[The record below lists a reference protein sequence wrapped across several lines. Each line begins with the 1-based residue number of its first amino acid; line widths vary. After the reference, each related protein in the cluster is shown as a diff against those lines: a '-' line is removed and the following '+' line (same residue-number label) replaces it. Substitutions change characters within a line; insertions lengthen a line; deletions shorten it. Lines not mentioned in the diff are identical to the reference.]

1 MNILSQIRD
10 RFRPALANLTEGVDP
25 LLEMIRPSQDAS
37 FGDYQAN
44 CAMPL
49 GKQLGLPPRE
59 VAQRL
64 IDGLNVDD
72 FCDPPEIAG
81 PGFINLR
88 LKSDWLIAQLVAAL
102 SDTRLGVDTTDSPD
116 VVVID
121 YSSPNVA
128 KPMHVGHIRSTVI
141 GDCLARVLRHL
152 GHQVIGD
159 NHLGDWGTQF
169 GMIIYG
175 YKHFV
180 EDAAY
185 QENPV
190 MELSRLY
197 QRVNRLIE
205 FHAGKR
211 NLPLQD
217 QKVTQLEEQVDTQ
230 LSVCRDA
237 DEKQKK
243 KQEKV
248 LRKLQS
254 QLAQTR
260 KERDGLAEKL
270 SQVTTD
276 PELLRVAEEH
286 QEIGEAVLQETV
298 RLHAGD
304 ETNLALWNEFLPKCR
319 EEIQRVYERLD
330 IHFDVE
336 YGESFYHEQL
346 AQVVDQF
353 LESGLA
359 RESEGAICVF
369 LEDWDAPM
377 IIRKKDGAYL
387 YATTDLATIRYR
399 MDTWQPDLM
408 LYVVDH
414 RQSEHF
420 SKLFT
425 AAGSWVESEVEF
437 RHIGFGT
444 VLGRDGRPYR
454 TRSGDTVGLEN
465 LLDEA
470 VAKAHAVVVDNDQ
483 RKPEPEMSEEERMQV
498 ARVVGHGAI
507 KYADLSHN
515 RTSDYEFDTDK
526 MLALEGNTATYLQY
540 SYARVQSIFRRAE
553 VDARRQSQQVT
564 TFDLG
569 HAAERALAL
578 QLLRFSE
585 ALEEVLVDFRPNQ
598 LTDYLFKLAQMY
610 SVFFEHCPVLKA
622 ETDGLR
628 HSRLALSDLTSRT
641 MQQGLALLGIEVVE
655 RM

>member
-1 MNILSQIRD
+1 
-10 RFRPALANLTEGVDP
+10 
-25 LLEMIRPSQDAS
+25 
-37 FGDYQAN
+37 
-44 CAMPL
+44 
-49 GKQLGLPPRE
+49 
-59 VAQRL
+59 
-64 IDGLNVDD
+64 
-72 FCDPPEIAG
+72 
-81 PGFINLR
+81 
-88 LKSDWLIAQLVAAL
+88 
-102 SDTRLGVDTTDSPD
+102 
-116 VVVID
+116 
-121 YSSPNVA
+121 
-128 KPMHVGHIRSTVI
+128 MH
-141 GDCLARVLRHL
+141 
-152 GHQVIGD
+152 
-159 NHLGDWGTQF
+159 F
-169 GMIIYG
+169 
-175 YKHFV
+175 
-180 EDAAY
+180 
-185 QENPV
+185 
-190 MELSRLY
+190 
-197 QRVNRLIE
+197 
-205 FHAGKR
+205 
-211 NLPLQD
+211 
-217 QKVTQLEEQVDTQ
+217 Q
-230 LSVCRDA
+230 LSNFLVLQRQVAFSRMEFNETIDA
-237 DEKQKK
+237 LVEP
-243 KQEKV
+243 
-248 LRKLQS
+248 
-254 QLAQTR
+254 AQFHHWIFPIGCVVH
-260 KERDGLAEKL
+260 KM
-270 SQVTTD
+270 
-276 PELLRVAEEH
+276 LRVAEEH

-399 MDTWQPDLM
+399 MATWQPDLM

-564 TFDLG
+564 PIALG

-610 SVFFEHCPVLKA
+610 SAFFEHCPVLKA

>member
-1 MNILSQIRD
+1 MNTLSLLRD
-10 RFRPALANLTEGVDP
+10 RFGPVLSSLADEVSP
-25 LLEMIRPSQDAS
+25 LLEMIRPSQDVK
-37 FGDYQAN
+37 FGDYQVN

-59 VAQRL
+59 VAERL
-64 IDGLNVDD
+64 IAAVDLAD
-72 FCDPPEIAG
+72 VCEKPQIAG

-88 LKSDWLIAQLVAAL
+88 LKDDWLSSRLAPGL
-102 SDTRLGVDTTDSPD
+102 SDARLGIETSPTRK

-141 GDCLARVLRHL
+141 GDCLARVLRFL

-180 EDAAY
+180 DADAY
-185 QENPV
+185 QQNPV

-197 QRVNRLIE
+197 QRVNRLCE
-205 FHAGKR
+205 FHAGNARFPEQNRKLDR
-211 NLPLQD
+211 LQ
-217 QKVTQLEEQVDTQ
+217 QQVDDQ
-230 LSVCRDA
+230 SQICLEADA
-237 DEKQKK
+237 KQKK
-243 KQEKV
+243 KVEKS

-254 QLAQTR
+254 QLTQVKKDRDALRSQLAQVST
-260 KERDGLAEKL
+260 DPKL
-270 SQVTTD
+270 SK
-276 PELLRVAEEH
+276 LAEEH
-286 QEIGEAVLQETV
+286 PKIGEAVLEETV

-304 ETNLALWNEFLPKCR
+304 EHSLALWNEFLPKCR
-319 EEIQRVYERLD
+319 QEIQRIYERLD

-336 YGESFYHEQL
+336 YGESFYHQQL
-346 AQVVDQF
+346 ANVVKQF
-353 LESGLA
+353 LTSGLA

-377 IIRKKDGAYL
+377 IIRKKDGAFL

-399 MDTWQPDLM
+399 METWNPDAM

-420 SKLFT
+420 GKLFT
-425 AAGSWVESEVEF
+425 AARKWIHEDVQFCHV
-437 RHIGFGT
+437 GFGT

-470 VAKAHAVVVDNDQ
+470 VAKAHTVVADNDQ
-483 RKPEPEMSEEERMQV
+483 RKPEPEMDEEERMQV

-540 SYARVQSIFRRAE
+540 SYARVQSIFRRAGM
-553 VDARRQSQQVT
+553 DARREAQTPRV
-564 TFDLG
+564 FELA
-569 HAAERALAL
+569 HPAERALAL
-578 QLLRFSE
+578 QLLRFGE
-585 ALEEVLVDFRPNQ
+585 TLEEVLVDYRPNQ
-598 LTDYLFKLAQMY
+598 LTDYLFKLAQLF

-622 ETDGLR
+622 ERDALR
-628 HSRLALSDLTSRT
+628 ESRLALSDLTSRT
-641 MQQGLALLGIEVVE
+641 MKQGLSLLGIGVVE

>member
-10 RFRPALANLTEGVDP
+10 RFRPALSHLTDAVDP

-64 IDGLNVDD
+64 IDELDVED

-88 LKSDWLIAQLVAAL
+88 LKSDWLVTQLVSAL
-102 SDTRLGVDTTDSPD
+102 NDARLGVAATNAPT

-180 EDAAY
+180 DMPAY
-185 QENPV
+185 RENPV

-205 FHAGKR
+205 FHAGK
-211 NLPLQD
+211 LKVPLQE
-217 QKVTQLEEQVDTQ
+217 QKVTQLEGQVDEQ
-230 LSVCRDA
+230 MSVCRDA

-243 KQEKV
+243 KQDKA

-254 QLAQTR
+254 QLAQMR
-260 KERDGLAEKL
+260 KDRDGLAAKL
-270 SQVTTD
+270 SQVTSD

-346 AQVVDQF
+346 ARVVDQF

-369 LEDWDAPM
+369 LEDWEAPM
-377 IIRKKDGAYL
+377 IIRKKDGAFL

-399 MDTWQPDLM
+399 METWHPDLM

-425 AAGSWVESEVEF
+425 AARSWVQTEVEF

-470 VAKAHAVVVDNDQ
+470 VGKAYAVVVENDQ

-553 VDARRQSQQVT
+553 TEARQQSQQVT

-569 HAAERALAL
+569 HAAERVLAL

-585 ALEEVLVDFRPNQ
+585 ALEEVLIDFRPNQ

>member
-1 MNILSQIRD
+1 MNILSQIRA

-88 LKSDWLIAQLVAAL
+88 LKNDWLIAQLVAAL

-217 QKVTQLEEQVDTQ
+217 QKIAQLEVQVDSQ

-243 KQEKV
+243 KQENNTV
-248 LRKLQS
+248 LYYCDTHSLTPY
-254 QLAQTR
+254 LVVDT
-260 KERDGLAEKL
+260 
-270 SQVTTD
+270 
-276 PELLRVAEEH
+276 
-286 QEIGEAVLQETV
+286 
-298 RLHAGD
+298 
-304 ETNLALWNEFLPKCR
+304 
-319 EEIQRVYERLD
+319 ERL
-330 IHFDVE
+330 
-336 YGESFYHEQL
+336 
-346 AQVVDQF
+346 
-353 LESGLA
+353 
-359 RESEGAICVF
+359 
-369 LEDWDAPM
+369 
-377 IIRKKDGAYL
+377 
-387 YATTDLATIRYR
+387 
-399 MDTWQPDLM
+399 
-408 LYVVDH
+408 
-414 RQSEHF
+414 
-420 SKLFT
+420 
-425 AAGSWVESEVEF
+425 
-437 RHIGFGT
+437 
-444 VLGRDGRPYR
+444 
-454 TRSGDTVGLEN
+454 
-465 LLDEA
+465 
-470 VAKAHAVVVDNDQ
+470 
-483 RKPEPEMSEEERMQV
+483 
-498 ARVVGHGAI
+498 
-507 KYADLSHN
+507 
-515 RTSDYEFDTDK
+515 
-526 MLALEGNTATYLQY
+526 
-540 SYARVQSIFRRAE
+540 
-553 VDARRQSQQVT
+553 
-564 TFDLG
+564 
-569 HAAERALAL
+569 
-578 QLLRFSE
+578 
-585 ALEEVLVDFRPNQ
+585 
-598 LTDYLFKLAQMY
+598 
-610 SVFFEHCPVLKA
+610 
-622 ETDGLR
+622 
-628 HSRLALSDLTSRT
+628 
-641 MQQGLALLGIEVVE
+641 
-655 RM
+655 

>member
-1 MNILSQIRD
+1 MNILSQLRD
-10 RFRPALANLTEGVDP
+10 RFRPALSRLTEEVDP
-25 LLEMIRPSQDAS
+25 LLEMIRSSQDAS

-49 GKQLGLPPRE
+49 GKKLGLPPRE

-64 IDGLNVDD
+64 IDELDVDG

-88 LKSDWLIAQLVAAL
+88 LKSDWLLAQLVLAL
-102 SDTRLGVDTTDSPD
+102 RDPRLGVFTTNSPN

-180 EDAAY
+180 DVPAY

-197 QRVNRLIE
+197 QRVNRLVE
-205 FHAGKR
+205 FHTGKLK
-211 NLPLQD
+211 LPVQE
-217 QKVTQLEEQVDTQ
+217 QKITQLEDQVDEQ
-230 LSVCRDA
+230 MSVCSAA

-243 KQEKV
+243 KQEKS
-248 LRKLQS
+248 LRKMQS
-254 QLAQTR
+254 QLAQM
-260 KERDGLAEKL
+260 KKDHEGLVTQL
-270 SQVTTD
+270 SQVTAD
-276 PELLRVAEEH
+276 PELARLAEEH
-286 QEIGEAVLQETV
+286 QAIGEAVLQETV

-304 ETNLALWNEFLPKCR
+304 EQNLALWNEFLPKCR
-319 EEIQRVYERLD
+319 EEIQRIYERLD

-336 YGESFYHEQL
+336 YGESFYHQQL
-346 AQVVDQF
+346 AEVVAEF

-377 IIRKKDGAYL
+377 IIRKKDGAFL

-399 MDTWQPDLM
+399 METWKPNLV

-425 AAGSWVESEVEF
+425 VARSWVESEVEF
-437 RHIGFGT
+437 CHVGFGT

-470 VAKAHAVVVDNDQ
+470 VAKAHAVVVENDH
-483 RKPEPEMSEEERMQV
+483 RKPEPEMDDDERMQV

-540 SYARVQSIFRRAE
+540 SYARVQSIFRRAGTE
-553 VDARRQSQQVT
+553 ARRQSLQVG
-564 TFDLG
+564 TFDLT
-569 HAAERALAL
+569 HSAERALAL

-585 ALEEVLVDFRPNQ
+585 ALEEVLIDFRPNQ

-622 ETDGLR
+622 ETDTLR
-628 HSRLALSDLTSRT
+628 QSRLALSDLTSRT
-641 MQQGLALLGIEVVE
+641 MKQGLELLGIEVVE

>member
-1 MNILSQIRD
+1 MNILSLIRD
-10 RFRPALANLTEGVDP
+10 RFRPALSHLTEAVDP

-64 IDGLNVDD
+64 IDELDVEE
-72 FCDPPEIAG
+72 FCEQPEIAG

-88 LKSDWLIAQLVAAL
+88 LKSAWLDAQLIAAL
-102 SDTRLGVDTTDSPD
+102 NDARLGVDETSSPT

-180 EDAAY
+180 DMSAY
-185 QENPV
+185 RENPV

-197 QRVNRLIE
+197 QYVNRLVE
-205 FHAGKR
+205 FHAGKLK
-211 NLPLQD
+211 LPLQEE
-217 QKVTQLEEQVDTQ
+217 KVTQLESQVNEQM
-230 LSVCRDA
+230 SVCRDT
-237 DEKQKK
+237 DGKQKK
-243 KQEKV
+243 KQEKL

-254 QLAQTR
+254 QLAQLR
-260 KERDGLAEKL
+260 KERDGMAAKL
-270 SQVTTD
+270 SQVTSD
-276 PELLRVAEEH
+276 PEQLRVAEEH
-286 QEIGEAVLQETV
+286 QEVGEAVLQETV
-298 RLHAGD
+298 RLHGGD

-346 AQVVDQF
+346 AEVVDQF
-353 LESGLA
+353 LDAGLA

-369 LEDWDAPM
+369 LEDWEAPM
-377 IIRKKDGAYL
+377 IIRKKDGAFL

-399 MDTWQPDLM
+399 METWKPDLM

-425 AAGSWVESEVEF
+425 TARSWVKSEVEF
-437 RHIGFGT
+437 RHVGFGT

-454 TRSGDTVGLEN
+454 TRSGDTVGLES

-470 VAKAHAVVVDNDQ
+470 VAKAHAVVVENDQ

-553 VDARRQSQQVT
+553 AEAHRQSQQVT

-569 HAAERALAL
+569 HPAERALAL

-585 ALEEVLVDFRPNQ
+585 ALEEVLIDFRPNQ

-622 ETDGLR
+622 ETDELR
-628 HSRLALSDLTSRT
+628 HSRLALSDLTSRA
-641 MQQGLALLGIEVVE
+641 MKQGLALLGIEVVE

>member
-1 MNILSQIRD
+1 
-10 RFRPALANLTEGVDP
+10 
-25 LLEMIRPSQDAS
+25 
-37 FGDYQAN
+37 
-44 CAMPL
+44 
-49 GKQLGLPPRE
+49 
-59 VAQRL
+59 
-64 IDGLNVDD
+64 
-72 FCDPPEIAG
+72 
-81 PGFINLR
+81 
-88 LKSDWLIAQLVAAL
+88 
-102 SDTRLGVDTTDSPD
+102 
-116 VVVID
+116 
-121 YSSPNVA
+121 
-128 KPMHVGHIRSTVI
+128 
-141 GDCLARVLRHL
+141 
-152 GHQVIGD
+152 
-159 NHLGDWGTQF
+159 
-169 GMIIYG
+169 
-175 YKHFV
+175 
-180 EDAAY
+180 
-185 QENPV
+185 
-190 MELSRLY
+190 
-197 QRVNRLIE
+197 
-205 FHAGKR
+205 
-211 NLPLQD
+211 
-217 QKVTQLEEQVDTQ
+217 
-230 LSVCRDA
+230 
-237 DEKQKK
+237 
-243 KQEKV
+243 
-248 LRKLQS
+248 
-254 QLAQTR
+254 
-260 KERDGLAEKL
+260 
-270 SQVTTD
+270 
-276 PELLRVAEEH
+276 
-286 QEIGEAVLQETV
+286 
-298 RLHAGD
+298 
-304 ETNLALWNEFLPKCR
+304 
-319 EEIQRVYERLD
+319 
-330 IHFDVE
+330 
-336 YGESFYHEQL
+336 
-346 AQVVDQF
+346 
-353 LESGLA
+353 
-359 RESEGAICVF
+359 
-369 LEDWDAPM
+369 M

-564 TFDLG
+564 TIDLG

-610 SVFFEHCPVLKA
+610 SAFFEHCPVLKA

>member
-190 MELSRLY
+190 MEQSRLY

-217 QKVTQLEEQVDTQ
+217 QKVAQLEEQVDTQ

-254 QLAQTR
+254 LLAQTR

-286 QEIGEAVLQETV
+286 QDIGEAGLQETV

-483 RKPEPEMSEEERMQV
+483 RKPEPEMSGEERMQV